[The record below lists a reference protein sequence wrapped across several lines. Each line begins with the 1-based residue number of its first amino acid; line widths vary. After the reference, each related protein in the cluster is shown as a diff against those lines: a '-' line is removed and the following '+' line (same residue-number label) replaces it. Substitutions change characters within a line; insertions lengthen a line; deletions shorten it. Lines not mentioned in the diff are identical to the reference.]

1 MRDDSLAMPP
11 EIYARKLY
19 RDSLNRLAISERD
32 KVRANAPLIPG
43 KKNVPD
49 SAISQRRLDTTVIRE
64 QPAVPAAVAE
74 RKRLNDR
81 KLAALDVPA
90 RTTKQSGKSKAFD
103 AQQLA
108 KIDSIFRKPVTV
120 EDLSGAANAARQIKS
135 QMQNA
140 NGNIEAYEKEYIVFD
155 IQWHKI
161 VASSFACIAMFLI
174 GAPLGAIIKK
184 GGLGIPVLVSILF
197 FVVYY
202 IVTMQGE
209 KLAKQGTLSVEVGVW
224 IADALLFG
232 IGLMFLRQARA
243 DARLFE
249 ADFYAVVLDKIVRW
263 INSKKV
269 ARANAG

>member
-1 MRDDSLAMPP
+1 
-11 EIYARKLY
+11 
-19 RDSLNRLAISERD
+19 
-32 KVRANAPLIPG
+32 
-43 KKNVPD
+43 
-49 SAISQRRLDTTVIRE
+49 
-64 QPAVPAAVAE
+64 
-74 RKRLNDR
+74 
-81 KLAALDVPA
+81 
-90 RTTKQSGKSKAFD
+90 
-103 AQQLA
+103 
-108 KIDSIFRKPVTV
+108 
-120 EDLSGAANAARQIKS
+120 
-135 QMQNA
+135 
-140 NGNIEAYEKEYIVFD
+140 
-155 IQWHKI
+155 
-161 VASSFACIAMFLI
+161 MFLI